1 MFKVIYTYKSVLPE
15 SKGELRHMNLGEFTT
30 EDAAR
35 DYILSE
41 FDAVIEKM
49 DDDGDGEIGTKY
61 LSKHFHESYS
71 IKDCFD
77 IVKQSSIE
85 ASV

>member
-1 MFKVIYTYKSVLPE
+1 MFKVIYTYESVLPE
-15 SKGELRHMNLGEFTT
+15 SLGELRHIDLGEFES

-41 FDAVIEKM
+41 FDQTISKY
-49 DDDGDGEIGTKY
+49 DDDDEAWVPTKY
-61 LSKHFHESYS
+61 LSEHFAKSYS
-71 IKDCFD
+71 
-77 IVKQSSIE
+77 VE

>member
-1 MFKVIYTYKSVLPE
+1 MFNVIYTYESVLPE
-15 SKGELRHMNLGEFTT
+15 SEGELRHMNLGQFDS

-35 DYILSE
+35 DYILDE
-41 FDAVIEKM
+41 FDAAIAKM

-61 LSKHFHESYS
+61 LSDYFAKSYS
-71 IKDCFD
+71 
-77 IVKQSSIE
+77 VE